1 MYAKIVT
8 LLALFLGS
16 LSSVATAS
24 QSAIGHHETDRTK
37 PVETVQSHGSHETI
51 DEKSPQPEGDDPSR
65 HERPGEE
72 EPQEDILFGCHTT
85 DVTPN
90 PEVTSFA
97 AQLGLTYESV
107 LSWYY
112 TGYSFETIQ
121 VVYDM
126 SVLAGASVDQIY
138 EMRVLEGQSWD
149 QIIEALGITFSR
161 NTPPMILDEADRS
174 RSDK

>member
-16 LSSVATAS
+16 LSGVATS
-24 QSAIGHHETDRTK
+24 LQSAIGHHETDSPTR
-37 PVETVQSHGSHETI
+37 VETVQTQGSHETI

-65 HERPGEE
+65 HERPVEE
-72 EPQEDILFGCHTT
+72 EPLENILFGCHTT

-97 AQLGLTYESV
+97 TQLGLTYESV
-107 LSWYY
+107 LSWYCA
-112 TGYSFETIQ
+112 GYSFETIQ

-126 SVLAGASVDQIY
+126 SVLAGVSVDQIY
-138 EMRVLEGQSWD
+138 EMRVEESYTWT
-149 QIIEALGITFSR
+149 QIVEELGITFSR
-161 NTPPMILDEADRS
+161 DTPPMILDEQTRS
-174 RSDK
+174 RSDE